1 MRKGNAWSAIVI
13 EEQFTLSLFER
24 MCYVAPD
31 ECKNFTNSTS
41 VPPLTPDVID
51 ESTVHLYS
59 DLSDAQISIT
69 IDNQTLMAYE
79 VYSIY
84 FM

>member
-1 MRKGNAWSAIVI
+1 MI
-13 EEQFTLSLFER
+13 EEEFTLSLFER
-24 MCYVAPD
+24 MCSVAPE
-31 ECKNFTNSTS
+31 ECKNFTHSSS
-41 VPPLTPDVID
+41 VFSLTPDVID

-79 VYSIY
+79 VC
-84 FM
+84 